1 MLETCIN
8 QAAGLQCL
16 APQVAPRLVSVTSH
30 GQQQGELPLLWGLCA
45 TWVDLGFSVLVLDG
59 HAQESEQN
67 PGLAQWMDNPL
78 GRFEEDE
85 RAVSWSVLPAA
96 QGFERLSGQNF
107 SSATLG
113 ELFQNYA
120 VVLIYANA
128 QTITKV
134 LKHSGISPLLI
145 VSPLK
150 SSSLTA
156 YQALKQLLLEAQMRP
171 TVANIALPSPSD
183 ATMSNTTHA
192 HHLQQCALT
201 FLGYA
206 VKPVTIMAS
215 ARAESSQ
222 DDLNRLALQLL
233 ESAVLLERHP
243 SERIH

>member
-1 MLETCIN
+1 MLDTCVN

-30 GQQQGELPLLWGLCA
+30 GRQQGELPLLWGLCA
-45 TWVDLGFSVLVLDG
+45 AWVDMGFSVLVLDG

-67 PGLAQWMDNPL
+67 PGLAQWIDNPL
-78 GRFEEDE
+78 GRFDEDE
-85 RAVSWSVLPAA
+85 RAVSWSVIPAA
-96 QGFERLSGQNF
+96 QGFDRLSGQDF
-107 SSATLG
+107 SSASLG
-113 ELFQNYA
+113 KLFQNYA
-120 VVLIYANA
+120 VVLVYANA

-134 LKHSGISPLLI
+134 LKRSGISPLLI

-156 YQALKQLLLEAQMRP
+156 YLALKQLLLGAQIRP
-171 TVANIALPSPSD
+171 TVANIALPSPAD
-183 ATMSNTTHA
+183 PTMSNPNLATPF
-192 HHLQQCALT
+192 QQCALN

-206 VKPVTIMAS
+206 IKPITIMAS

-243 SERIH
+243 TERIH